1 MHGVASLRI
10 SRATPVLDRVKIPA
24 VGQVVSEECGV
35 QHGARRASD
44 ESVLRHGSAFPDKYG
59 EKTGVRQSGYGY
71 PVCRDKNTAG
81 GPSRPYVPPALQG
94 PHTALRLVRRAEGSR
109 LIEAEDASANFP
121 TCPGSVILMILMI
134 LRLATMNPHQGKGPP
149 AYRDHCS
156 CCSIDQHKASVKEP
170 SIR

>member
-1 MHGVASLRI
+1 VHGVASLRI

-81 GPSRPYVPPALQG
+81 GPSRPYVPPALQE
-94 PHTALRLVRRAEGSR
+94 PHTALRLVRRAEASR
-109 LIEAEDASANFP
+109 LIEAEDR
-121 TCPGSVILMILMI
+121 
-134 LRLATMNPHQGKGPP
+134 LRDLPDVPRIGDRVDLDDLDDLAAGYDEPPSGKGSARVP
-149 AYRDHCS
+149 
-156 CCSIDQHKASVKEP
+156 
-170 SIR
+170 